1 MKTKLINIIAIT
13 AATIATASCSED
25 NTTAVSPIFKELT
38 IAPQPVYTGQYAYAK
53 VSYTHP
59 GAYIYSSEYN
69 YSVSNGSSGTWTVI
83 DPTTVEPQFKFQVPD
98 NEGTYRVTFRATK
111 INFSATDANGAIY
124 GSANSV
130 ASSVRVLTADAVN
143 ACWGDTRV
151 HIDSVLNVKD
161 TLDGKK
167 IWTGSIKLSNAD
179 EVYALPASRIYTFDE
194 SNKLIKVEETA
205 KYELGWTRQYSEELE
220 GYKYDSLQ
228 NWTAL
233 SSMIGLTDINGYI
246 QDKPSIVLTGAGAN
260 LYPADQ
266 WEKLGTPQER
276 ANVVN
281 AFWSG
286 QLEKFTCILHSD
298 KTTCTANIW
307 CEDDKLILNRVYT
320 KLANQ

>member
-1 MKTKLINIIAIT
+1 MKTKLINVFAI
-13 AATIATASCSED
+13 AATTIAAVGCSED
-25 NTTAVSPIFKELT
+25 KPTAVSPIFKELS

-53 VSYTHP
+53 VSYSHP

-69 YSVSNGSSGTWTVI
+69 YSVSNGSSGTWTVV
-83 DPTTVEPQFKFQVPD
+83 DPTTAEPQFKFQVPED
-98 NEGTYRVTFRATK
+98 AGTYRVTFKATK
-111 INFSATDANGAIY
+111 INFSATDANGAVY

-130 ASSVRVLTADAVN
+130 TSTVRVLTADVIN

-167 IWTGSIKLSNAD
+167 IWTGSIRLSNAD
-179 EVYALPASRIYTFDE
+179 EVQALPVSRIYTFDE
-194 SNKLIKVEETA
+194 TNSLIKVEETA
-205 KYELGWTRQYSEELE
+205 KYTLEWTRQYDDALE

-233 SSMIGLTDINGYI
+233 SSMLGLTNMDEYTK
-246 QDKPSIVLTGAGAN
+246 DESSIRLTGKETD
-260 LYPADQ
+260 LYPVNE
-266 WEKLGTPQER
+266 WGRLETPQER
-276 ANVVN
+276 AKVVN

-286 QLEKFTCILHSD
+286 LLEKYTCTLYSD

-320 KLANQ
+320 KK